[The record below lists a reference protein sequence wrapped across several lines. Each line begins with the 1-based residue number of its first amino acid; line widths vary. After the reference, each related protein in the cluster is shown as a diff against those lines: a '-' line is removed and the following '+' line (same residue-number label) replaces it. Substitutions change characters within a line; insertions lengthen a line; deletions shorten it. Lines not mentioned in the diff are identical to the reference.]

1 MGAAVVPLSPPGN
14 GPCGRGKRAAALCC
28 FTETGTGQA
37 WDKDGMSPCR
47 DRWKTPDANPQ
58 YEPDSDS
65 DSGSGVNAVKMPPKA
80 AREPDTEVATAE
92 ASFCKVELE
101 SEVAGARPIE
111 TNDHSGE
118 WMDTQPKYGNDR
130 D

>member
-1 MGAAVVPLSPPGN
+1 MTPHAAIVEN
-14 GPCGRGKRAAALCC
+14 G
-28 FTETGTGQA
+28 
-37 WDKDGMSPCR
+37 R

-80 AREPDTEVATAE
+80 VREPDTEVATAE

-111 TNDHSGE
+111 TNDNSS
-118 WMDTQPKYGNDR
+118 
-130 D
+130 